1 MKFRF
6 DFNKDKCKFQK
17 KECNKNRFFSLYKKI
32 SSHFKSI
39 VLHIKA
45 DNRLFIK
52 ILSSWNRSKTTD
64 SLRNITIGKRLAILI
79 FISTCSMFVTGII
92 GIYSLTKMNA
102 NSSSMYNNQ
111 LIPIQQLENIRDNN
125 NLMANDILQILQTSS
140 IDTGRK
146 QAFVADIKNKESENA
161 KLVASIDKTKIDPIE
176 KEQIKTYKSQMDQ
189 YQHASQ
195 LCIDFALKNQN
206 EVASSYYNSLTD
218 YRNLAN
224 RSLDMV
230 INHRQEVAKSI
241 NQQNRSSFYLTLF
254 GLIMVFVFCM
264 ILCAGIGI
272 VIARSIQKPL
282 QTIQILMNQAEQGDL
297 TVQGDYQ
304 SSDEIGALTK
314 SFNSMMSGIRGLMEL
329 VNENTLSLAA
339 TAEELQSG
347 AEQTSR
353 ASEHIAKSIQEVAS
367 GSEIQFQSVEHTVHT
382 VDAMSKEVHN
392 MAESSEKMIQG
403 ATQASTVAI
412 EGNEAIQ
419 KVIVQMNTIQ
429 KTVASSAITI
439 KELGEKTRNIEQ
451 ILDLIKEIANQTN
464 LLSLNAAIEAARA
477 GEHGRGFAV
486 VADQVRKLAQESSNS
501 AKQINESIAA
511 IQTIIQKVVSSME
524 QGTKEVAIG
533 IEVVQ
538 SAGFSFDKIKQTI
551 NGVTQQIQEV
561 SASIHQITEGTEE
574 VVKAVDIITETTLSN
589 QSGTQNMS
597 AATEEQLASMQEI
610 ANSSTSL
617 STMAM
622 ELELLVGKFKIQ

>member
-1 MKFRF
+1 
-6 DFNKDKCKFQK
+6 
-17 KECNKNRFFSLYKKI
+17 
-32 SSHFKSI
+32 
-39 VLHIKA
+39 
-45 DNRLFIK
+45 
-52 ILSSWNRSKTTD
+52 
-64 SLRNITIGKRLAILI
+64 
-79 FISTCSMFVTGII
+79 MFVTGII